1 MTVYYITL
9 FLIVVFGFLAQNYDY
24 VINGEL
30 SVGKVRHTNMSKRF
44 FVLLS
49 LVLILVAGLR
59 YRVGTDY
66 PAYYKGFLS
75 YAEDFWNSLK
85 GFDEPGYR
93 FMCRILA
100 IFTSEPA
107 VSIFFASLITIGI
120 SLIVIY
126 RHTDKLL
133 LAILFFVFL
142 GCWHN
147 SFNAVRQCMAASI
160 AFCGFQYARDKKLA
174 KYILIIFLA
183 FLFHRSAIIMLP
195 LYFLIN
201 IDIKF
206 KNILFLI
213 AATVVVLLSYESIM
227 PMIGTLTDQVYSETN
242 TYIWGSV
249 NVLRIM
255 VACAPAIMF
264 LILRWGKVNSQEEKQ
279 YINILVF
286 HAVLMVMSSQSA
298 YLARSGLYSSFY
310 CAIAIPEML
319 KKISKPNRKFVTG
332 FMLLMYFAF
341 WFYEISSS
349 STLSD
354 FKWIFNY
361 V

>member
-1 MTVYYITL
+1 MNVYFLTL
-9 FLIVVFGFLAQNYDY
+9 FLLVIFGFLAQNYDY
-24 VINGEL
+24 FGSGKL
-30 SVGKVRHTNMSKRF
+30 SVGIVKHTNNTKYL

-85 GFDEPGYR
+85 DLDEPGYR
-93 FMCRILA
+93 LLCYILA
-100 IFTSEPA
+100 FFTKEPA
-107 VSIFFASLITIGI
+107 VSIFFASLVTLGI
-120 SLIVIY
+120 SLTVIY
-126 RHTDKLL
+126 KHTDKIL

-147 SFNAVRQCMAASI
+147 SFNAVRQSMAATV
-160 AFCGFQYARDKKLA
+160 AFCGFQFARDKKFV
-174 KYILIIFLA
+174 KYLLIILIA

-201 IDIKF
+201 NNIKI
-206 KNILFLI
+206 KNILLLI
-213 AATVVVLLSYESIM
+213 AATVVVLLSYEYIM
-227 PMIGTLTDQVYSETN
+227 PMIGALTEQVYSDEN
-242 TYIWGSV
+242 MYIWGSV
-249 NVLRIM
+249 NILRIL

-264 LILRWGKVNSQEEKQ
+264 IILRLGKVDSQEEKQ
-279 YINILVF
+279 YINMLIF
-286 HAVLMVMSSQSA
+286 HAVLMSMSSQSA

-319 KKISKPNRKFVTG
+319 KKISKQNRAFVTL
-332 FMLLMYFAF
+332 FMLIMYFAF
-341 WFYEISSS
+341 WLYELNNSSS
-349 STLSD
+349 LNI
-354 FKWIFNY
+354 FQWIWQR
-361 V
+361 